1 MSTTESEDQ
10 LGVYIQLAKATT
22 REVVLNKGK
31 ASIIWGFVT
40 LGVLVAGLY
49 APKAYESSSTLYVNQ
64 QSIITPLLAG
74 QAAVTKVQNHSR
86 VVRETVKS
94 PTMMREVAAQVG
106 LLKGDESDVE
116 VERVIN
122 ELREAIEIKAI
133 GPSYISINY
142 SGASQDRAFHVVTS
156 ATDSFINHVNENK
169 KRESRSAYE
178 FIEKQVK
185 SYKTQLVYAEN
196 ALKEFKEQNTDGSE
210 SSVRSR
216 IQSYRDH
223 IESIQL
229 DIDERKV
236 KIISLEKELKGEKRV
251 LIRQQKT
258 DVYRSRMAQLAR
270 QKENLLLT
278 ATESHPDVVDLDFQI
293 SALSKGIKSV
303 SSGSEKS
310 PDSGKELNPVFGSL
324 RQSLS
329 AEKVELS
336 SSKRRLAVT
345 RDLLKKE
352 EEKLSRVVAYGAE
365 FSELNRDYGV
375 TKHIYEDMLARKEKA
390 RLSMVLDIEE
400 QGVNYSIQEPALFPQ
415 TPKGLRFLY
424 FVIGSPFVG
433 LLALAALMF
442 AYVVVDPRIRIVE
455 KLEEAFDIP
464 IIATVPHVYTPLATR
479 IFRKDMILIVVFT
492 FMVSLTY
499 AAVIAL
505 RYLGYV

>member
-1 MSTTESEDQ
+1 MSTAESEDQ
-10 LGVYIQLAKATT
+10 LGVYIQLAKAAA

-31 ASIIWGFVT
+31 ASILWGFVT

-49 APKAYESSSTLYVNQ
+49 APKTYESSSTLYVNQ

-86 VVRETVKS
+86 VVRETVQS
-94 PTMMREVAAQVG
+94 PTIMREVATQVG
-106 LLKGDESDVE
+106 LLKGSEDEAK
-116 VERVIN
+116 VERVIDG
-122 ELREAIEIKAI
+122 LREAIQIKAI
-133 GPSYISINY
+133 GPSYISLSY
-142 SGASQDRAFHVVTS
+142 RSSSSEQAFHVVTS
-156 ATDSFINHVNENK
+156 VTDSFINHVNSNK

-185 SYKTQLVYAEN
+185 SYKTQLVAAEV

-216 IQSYRDH
+216 IQSYRDQV
-223 IESIQL
+223 ENIQL

-258 DVYRSRMAQLAR
+258 DVYRNRMAQLAR
-270 QKENLLLT
+270 QKEDLLLT
-278 ATESHPDVVDLDFQI
+278 VTESHPDVVDLDFQI
-293 SALSKGIKSV
+293 SALSESIKSV
-303 SSGSEKS
+303 VSSSEKS
-310 PDSGKELNPVFGSL
+310 TDSDKELNPVFGAL

-336 SSKRRLAVT
+336 SSKRRLTVT
-345 RDLLKKE
+345 RGLLKKE

-415 TPKGLRFLY
+415 TPKGIRFLY
-424 FVIGSPFVG
+424 FVIGAPFVG
-433 LLALAALMF
+433 LLVLAALMF
-442 AYVVVDPRIRIVE
+442 AYVVVDPRVRIVE

-464 IIATVPHVYTPLATR
+464 VIATIPHVYTPLATR
-479 IFRKDMILIVVFT
+479 IFRKDMILIVVFI
-492 FMVSLTY
+492 FIISLAY
-499 AAVIAL
+499 ASVIAL

>member
-10 LGVYIQLAKATT
+10 LGVYIQLAKATA

-31 ASIIWGFVT
+31 ASMLWGFVT
-40 LGVLVAGLY
+40 LGVLIAGLY
-49 APKAYESSSTLYVNQ
+49 APKTYESSSTLYVNQ

-74 QAAVTKVQNHSR
+74 QAPVTKVQNHTR
-86 VVRETVKS
+86 VVKETVQS
-94 PTMMREVAAQVG
+94 PTIMREVAAQAG
-106 LLKGDESDVE
+106 LLKGDESEAE
-116 VERVIN
+116 VERVIDR
-122 ELREAIEIKAI
+122 LRGAINIKGI
-133 GPSYISINY
+133 GPSYIRLSYRNP
-142 SGASQDRAFHVVTS
+142 SSELAFHVVTS
-156 ATDSFINHVNENK
+156 VTDSFINHVNENK

-185 SYKTQLVYAEN
+185 SYKTQLVAAEI

-210 SSVRSR
+210 DSVRSR
-216 IQSYRDH
+216 IQSYRDQ

-236 KIISLEKELKGEKRV
+236 KIISLEQELKGEKRV

-270 QKENLLLT
+270 QKDNLLLT
-278 ATESHPDVVDLDFQI
+278 VTESHPDVVDLDFQI
-293 SALSKGIKSV
+293 SALNESIKSV
-303 SSGSEKS
+303 ASGSEKS
-310 PDSGKELNPVFGSL
+310 PESDEQLNPVFGSL

-375 TKHIYEDMLARKEKA
+375 TKRIYEDMLARKEKA

-415 TPKGLRFLY
+415 TPKGVRFLY
-424 FVIGSPFVG
+424 FVIGAPFAG
-433 LLALAALMF
+433 LLVVAALMF

-479 IFRKDMILIVVFT
+479 IFRKDMILIVAFILMISSAYV
-492 FMVSLTY
+492 
-499 AAVIAL
+499 AVVAL

>member
-1 MSTTESEDQ
+1 MATMESEDQ
-10 LGVYIQLAKATT
+10 LGVYIQLAKAAA
-22 REVVLNKGK
+22 REVVLNKDK
-31 ASIIWGFVT
+31 ATLLWGFVT

-49 APKAYESSSTLYVNQ
+49 APKTYESASTLYVNQ

-74 QAAVTKVQNHSR
+74 QASMTKVQNHSR
-86 VVRETVKS
+86 VVRETIQS
-94 PTMMREVAAQVG
+94 PTIMREVATQVG
-106 LLKGDESDVE
+106 LLKGDESDAK

-122 ELREAIEIKAI
+122 DLRADMEIKAI
-133 GPSYISINY
+133 GPSYISLKYN
-142 SGASQDRAFHVVTS
+142 SASPEQAFHVVTS
-156 ATDSFINHVNENK
+156 ATDSFISHVNENK

-185 SYKTQLVYAEN
+185 SYKAQLVNAEN

-210 SSVRSR
+210 STVRSR
-216 IQSYRDH
+216 MQSYEDQ

-229 DIDERKV
+229 DIDERQV

-251 LIRQQKT
+251 LVRQQKT
-258 DVYRSRMAQLAR
+258 DVYRNRMAQLAR
-270 QKENLLLT
+270 QKEALLLT
-278 ATESHPDVVDLDFQI
+278 VTESHPDVVDLDFQI
-293 SALSKGIKSV
+293 SALRESIKSV
-303 SSGSEKS
+303 TSGSEES
-310 PDSGKELNPVFGSL
+310 ADHDKELNPVFGSL

-336 SSKRRLAVT
+336 SSQRRLAVT
-345 RDLLKKE
+345 KERLKNE
-352 EEKLSRVVAYGAE
+352 QEKLSRVVAYGAE

-375 TKHIYEDMLARKEKA
+375 TKKIYEDMLARKEKA

-415 TPKGLRFLY
+415 TPKGVRFLY
-424 FVIGSPFVG
+424 FVLGAPFVG
-433 LLALAALMF
+433 LLVVGALMF

-464 IIATVPHVYTPLATR
+464 IIATVPHVYTPLSTR
-479 IFRKDMILIVVFT
+479 IFRKDIILIIVFT
-492 FMVSLTY
+492 FMISLAY
-499 AAVIAL
+499 AAVITL